1 MAGVIQLKLDDADIE
16 FLKGLGVPTDEDIEE
31 IYARA
36 KAAAQRHIEPSK
48 TEPDWPPH
56 VVSLHLSI
64 HTDAGR
70 RSVTVNDLAR
80 SLRIPDGLNV
90 VSEPGTGKS
99 TTLVEIAAAALSQ
112 DQAIPVLIPLSDWS
126 SRKEEFFV
134 HACTRHSFRALAPGH
149 FIQLAY
155 QGRLLL
161 LLDGWNELDEASRI
175 AAQNDLKALKRD
187 FPLLAVVVGTRPQVL
202 PIKGPI
208 VGIEPLTRGQQRELA
223 AAVRGTEGKKLVDQ
237 AWRTAGIRELIT
249 KQFLLRSRKWFAG
262 LNGQQRASRST
273 IMKPTELSLRCRADL
288 RQRNSSE
295 RRFNHP
301 NSWMRLPIRTCW
313 CAGTTTQSCSFS
325 ITNFKNGMRRFGLKK
340 SREVREVTR
349 TLCKHSETTS

>member
-1 MAGVIQLKLDDADIE
+1 LNVRDNFSAKTVRILAERAGHLCSNPDCRKSTVGPALEEARSTIIGVAAHITAAADGGPRFDRTLSPDERSSITNGIWLCHNCSSLIDKDPGRYKVEILTGWKAGATQRAFDAISTGAVPAVAGVIQLKLDDGDIE

-36 KAAAQRHIEPSK
+36 KAAAQRHIETFK

-149 FIQLAY
+149 FMQLAY

-187 FPLLAVVVGTRPQVL
+187 FPLLAVVVGTRAH
-202 PIKGPI
+202 
-208 VGIEPLTRGQQRELA
+208 RC
-223 AAVRGTEGKKLVDQ
+223 
-237 AWRTAGIRELIT
+237 
-249 KQFLLRSRKWFAG
+249 FRSRDPLLK
-262 LNGQQRASRST
+262 LNR
-273 IMKPTELSLRCRADL
+273 
-288 RQRNSSE
+288 
-295 RRFNHP
+295 
-301 NSWMRLPIRTCW
+301 
-313 CAGTTTQSCSFS
+313 
-325 ITNFKNGMRRFGLKK
+325 
-340 SREVREVTR
+340 
-349 TLCKHSETTS
+349 

>member
-1 MAGVIQLKLDDADIE
+1 MSAQASQNGIWLCHNCSSLIDKDPGRYKVEILTGWKAGATQRAFDAISTGAAPAVAGVIQLKLDDADIE

-36 KAAAQRHIEPSK
+36 KAAAQRHIETFK

-155 QGRLLL
+155 QGRLLCYWMAGTNSTRL
-161 LLDGWNELDEASRI
+161 RNRGSERPQGAETRFSVT
-175 AAQNDLKALKRD
+175 
-187 FPLLAVVVGTRPQVL
+187 AVVVGTRPQVSSD
-202 PIKGPI
+202 
-208 VGIEPLTRGQQRELA
+208 Q
-223 AAVRGTEGKKLVDQ
+223 GTH
-237 AWRTAGIRELIT
+237 
-249 KQFLLRSRKWFAG
+249 
-262 LNGQQRASRST
+262 
-273 IMKPTELSLRCRADL
+273 C
-288 RQRNSSE
+288 
-295 RRFNHP
+295 
-301 NSWMRLPIRTCW
+301 
-313 CAGTTTQSCSFS
+313 
-325 ITNFKNGMRRFGLKK
+325 
-340 SREVREVTR
+340 
-349 TLCKHSETTS
+349 